1 MRRLFVVYGAA
12 LTSAVLLALLVPLG
26 LTAGTLA
33 RDHAL
38 TAARQEAQGLT
49 VLVAS
54 ANRARLREA
63 VQAVNHGD
71 RRTTVFL
78 PDGTVL
84 GAPAPMTPSVGLA
97 RRGLAFTAAARGGE
111 QVLLPVGGRDGAVA
125 VIRTF
130 VPDQVLSSGVLATWA
145 TLALVGVFLLGTAVA
160 VGTVLAGRLSR
171 SVTVLAD
178 VAERVGAGDLSATVE
193 PAGPAEVSSV
203 GLVLN
208 GLGARITAMLSRER
222 QLGADLSHRLRTP
235 VTALRLDVEALADP
249 QERARMTGHVDAL
262 TAAVDAAVTAARS
275 PAEPV
280 TCDGC
285 DAARVVSTRAEFWS
299 VLAAETRRPFTVSA
313 PGSAL
318 WVPVSADRLGA
329 ALDALLDNVFS
340 HTPSGTRFA
349 LAVTP
354 GADGSVDVV
363 VEDTGPGLAEPAHT
377 GTNGCGSTGIGLD
390 LARRTAEQAGGQ
402 VTVRRGDA
410 GGARVVMSLP
420 FREP

>member
-33 RDHAL
+33 RDHAM

-49 VLVAS
+49 VLVA
-54 ANRARLREA
+54 AHNQARLREA
-63 VQAVNHGD
+63 VQAVNHGG

-78 PDGTVL
+78 PDGTVV
-84 GAPAPMTPSVGLA
+84 GAPATMTPSIGLA
-97 RRGLAFTAAARGGE
+97 RRGLAFTATARGGE
-111 QVLLPVGGRDGAVA
+111 QVLLPVGSGNGVA

-130 VPDQVLSSGVLATWA
+130 VPDRMLSSGVMATWA
-145 TLALVGVFLLGTAVA
+145 TLAAVGVFLLGTAVA
-160 VGTVLAGRLSR
+160 VGAVLAGRLSR

-178 VAERVGAGDLSATVE
+178 VAERVGAGDLSATVQ
-193 PAGPAEVSSV
+193 PAGPPEVSSV

-208 GLGARITAMLSRER
+208 GLGARITQMLARER

-249 QERARMTGHVDAL
+249 EERARMTGHVDAL

-275 PAEPV
+275 PEVPV
-280 TCDGC
+280 TCDRC

-299 VLAAETRRPFTVSA
+299 VLAAETHRPFTVSA
-313 PGSAL
+313 PGGAL
-318 WVPVSADRLGA
+318 WVPVSADHLGA

-354 GADGSVDVV
+354 GVDGTVDVV
-363 VEDTGPGLAEPAHT
+363 VEDAGPGLLEPLRP
-377 GTNGCGSTGIGLD
+377 GVNGCGSTGIGLD